1 MGGVSIISGTPKSAS
16 GTISDLKNNYAHY
29 YHILFFY
36 TILFIFTFVNI
47 PNF

>member
-29 YHILFFY
+29 YHILFVLY
-36 TILFIFTFVNI
+36 NTIHLYICQH
-47 PNF
+47 P